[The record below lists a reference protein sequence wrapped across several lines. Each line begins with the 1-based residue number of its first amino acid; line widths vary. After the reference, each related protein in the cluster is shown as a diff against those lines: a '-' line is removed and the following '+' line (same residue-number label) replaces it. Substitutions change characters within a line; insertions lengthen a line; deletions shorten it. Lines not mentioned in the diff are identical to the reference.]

1 MEVSR
6 AVYTVP
12 EALWLVQDI
21 GKRERG
27 VGNEGEGVG
36 NEGEGVGNEGAK

>member
-12 EALWLVQDI
+12 EALQLVQDI
-21 GKRERG
+21 GKREKG
-27 VGNEGEGVG
+27 VGNEGEGG
-36 NEGEGVGNEGAK
+36 GE